1 MPAEKVFYYLH
12 EDGKLIEA
20 VLTHVDGLIVAGNA
34 VFNEMIRKK
43 IAMVLTVSK
52 IERDKFRFTV
62 WDIEKCADGRIRVSM
77 NYHAKSME
85 EVKSIIKGERTKKL
99 NCAEMMEYR
108 RFTGKLNWL
117 DLGTHT
123 DLNYTMLEMSKKN
136 NSAIL
141 ANIQKVTKVMKKV
154 KSKESEV
161 FYRRVGDRDELQ
173 LIGIE
178 YAFFKQD
185 EKVVR
190 VVILLLAN
198 NNFKRAGPIYWKI
211 KQIERVGL
219 ALKNAE
225 TLIFNKMVDDAVL
238 AARKIETLLYRSYE
252 KRLPIHLYTD

>member
-20 VLTHVDGLIVAGNA
+20 VLTHVDGLFVAGNA

-52 IERDKFRFTV
+52 IERDKFSFAV

-161 FYRRVGDRDELQ
+161 FYRRVGDRD
-173 LIGIE
+173 
-178 YAFFKQD
+178 
-185 EKVVR
+185 
-190 VVILLLAN
+190 
-198 NNFKRAGPIYWKI
+198 
-211 KQIERVGL
+211 
-219 ALKNAE
+219 
-225 TLIFNKMVDDAVL
+225 
-238 AARKIETLLYRSYE
+238 
-252 KRLPIHLYTD
+252 